1 MVSVKVKWEFGETS
15 GRIIEAGGPALLL
28 AHGAGAGHDHPLM
41 TGLATALSSLGF
53 TVMTFNYPYT
63 EAGRRHP
70 DRTEKLL
77 ACHRAVLDWLTV
89 RSGGVVLAG
98 RSMGGRMAT
107 YLAAE
112 GAPCLALALFAYPLH
127 PLGRPDSL
135 RAAHLAGITRPMLFV
150 VGTRDEMC
158 RMDLFD
164 ELVRPLPTVT
174 THLLE
179 GADHGWRVK
188 GRPYPELAAEAA
200 AAVRAFVDGFAG
212 HGPERP

>member
-1 MVSVKVKWEFGETS
+1 MVSVKWEGGETS
-15 GRIIEAGGPALLL
+15 GRIIEAGEPALLL
-28 AHGAGAGHDHPLM
+28 AHGAGAGQDHPLM
-41 TGLATALSSLGF
+41 TGLAAALHSEGF

-63 EAGRRHP
+63 EAGRRRP
-70 DRTEKLL
+70 DKTEALL
-77 ACHRAVLDWLTV
+77 ACHRAVLDWLST
-89 RSGGVVLAG
+89 RSESVVLAG

-127 PLGRPDSL
+127 PLGRLDSL
-135 RAAHLAGITRPMLFV
+135 RAAHLPSITRPMLFV

-164 ELVRPLPTVT
+164 EHVRRLPTVT

-188 GRPYPELAAEAA
+188 GRPYSEVAAEAA
-200 AAVRAFVDGFAG
+200 GAVRAFVDGLAG
-212 HGPERP
+212 AGSTRP